1 MLTKYA
7 KFYTHLGIED
17 APQVGPG
24 HRKIRSRLDGFEV
37 AGLARVSQKRVRNK
51 DGGGGESRKKDVR
64 NI

>member
-37 AGLARVSQKRVRNK
+37 AGLAGVSQR
-51 DGGGGESRKKDVR
+51 E
-64 NI
+64 